1 MVSISPDPPFD
12 RPSLLVLEPDSDARD
27 EYVGLLSGQFAIT
40 AVGSC
45 EGALALLA
53 RTAPAVLLTDLSLP
67 DGDGIEVCRAA
78 KSLEAPPTV
87 LVTTFHAEYAPDA
100 IEAGC
105 DSVLLKP
112 FPPNLL
118 LARLSRLARD
128 RSQMLRMRA
137 THQMA
142 RATHLHERSAL
153 VMNGTNRFW
162 PTTHCP
168 YCMHV
173 GVTSFDYCMHRRA
186 WYACLACKKVWIAAR
201 AE

>member
-1 MVSISPDPPFD
+1 MVSISRDPPFD
-12 RPSLLVLEPDSDARD
+12 HPSLLLLEPDADARD
-27 EYVGLLSGQFAIT
+27 EYVGVLSRQFAIT
-40 AVGSC
+40 AVSSC
-45 EGALALLA
+45 EEAFALLT

-87 LVTTFHAEYAPDA
+87 LVTTFHAQYAPDA

-137 THQMA
+137 ALHMA
-142 RATHLHERSAL
+142 RATHLYERSAL

-162 PTTHCP
+162 QNTHCP
-168 YCMHV
+168 YCMRV

>member
-1 MVSISPDPPFD
+1 MVSISPDLPFD
-12 RPSLLVLEPDSDARD
+12 RPSLLVLEPDADARD
-27 EYVGLLSGQFAIT
+27 KYVGLLSGQFAIT

-45 EGALALLA
+45 EGAFALLA

-67 DGDGIEVCRAA
+67 DGDGIEVCHAA

-87 LVTTFHAEYAPDA
+87 LVTTLHAQYAPDA

-128 RSQMLRMRA
+128 RSQMLRTRA
-137 THQMA
+137 AHHMA
-142 RATHLHERSAL
+142 RAAHLSERSAL

-162 PTTHCP
+162 PNTHCP
-168 YCMHV
+168 YCQRV